1 MVNQKIA
8 IANKYL
14 SNPENI
20 SFHKVVLGV
29 YLHLFID
36 ELKNGL
42 GLYCQL
48 VIRGNSYFLQPD
60 KQWGTEIYIFESLD
74 DLKRVFVTEEEW

>member
-1 MVNQKIA
+1 MVSQKIA

-14 SNPENI
+14 SKPENI
-20 SFHKVVLGV
+20 SFHNVVLGW

-36 ELKNGL
+36 ELKD

-48 VIRGNSYFLQPD
+48 VIRENSYFLQPD
-60 KQWGTEIYIFESLD
+60 KQWETEVYIFESLD